1 MPVLDWGVLSEAI
14 RRTVNDQTNG
24 VFGNGNMQRKPGES
38 DEDYQNRM
46 IYALGVASNAFN
58 SSVKN
63 GNPMEDFK
71 MGVIVDKLKQVAP
84 IGLLVVGGIAV
95 YKFIK
100 KRKKKG
106 GKKSLYNK

>member
-1 MPVLDWGVLSEAI
+1 MADENWSVLGEAL
-14 RRTVNDQTNG
+14 RRFVNEQSSG
-24 VFGNGNMQRKPGES
+24 VFGNGNMRRKPGES
-38 DEDYQNRM
+38 NEDYKNRM
-46 IYALGVASNAFN
+46 LYALGAASNTFN

-63 GNPMEDFK
+63 GNPMKDFK
-71 MGVIVDKLKQVAP
+71 IAVIMDNIKQVAP